1 MALVP
6 KKPQR
11 GENALQGIYNAVC
24 QIIDYLP
31 SLVVRGDN
39 KTIAVNESNSG
50 RTIRALNSGNNTS
63 SSPDSTIKPEQD
75 VFYAKITGVE
85 NNGLGYYVSIYEN
98 GYEGPASTS
107 SYRLYVPELAVNVT
121 LPLGTNILVHKTLLN
136 VTGGNEQ

>member
-75 VFYAKITGVE
+75 VFYAKITGSLDH
-85 NNGLGYYVSIYEN
+85 GLGYYVAIYEN
-98 GYEGPASTS
+98 GLDKTPTQSN
-107 SYRLYVPELAVNVT
+107 YRLYIPELALFST
-121 LPLGTNILVHKTLLN
+121 LPLGTIIIAHKTLLST
-136 VTGGNEQ
+136 TGGNEQ